1 MQVLV
6 DNPHVGQ
13 HLKEKMVLDDMV
25 ITDSTAHSFDK
36 SLLLINRVYPE
47 YYVQLH
53 RYDKTTMGNS
63 YLAITRL
70 LRNAWKDLGQ
80 SSGGSLLTA
89 ARDMARYLHP
99 KGYVAFCFQ
108 HVIRMHGEASV
119 SLADE
124 PQHGASLD
132 ASALFEEVVDRDDE
146 LNQLM
151 LHSYSEIPAMRDAQ
165 RIQYHITDGPH
176 MVGPRLRM
184 GWQFAG
190 TARVGD
196 PEDSVIDPEDF
207 SVHGVKGL
215 HVADMSACRE
225 SPDISCMGMA
235 YITGHFAAARM
246 LGPG

>member
-1 MQVLV
+1 M
-6 DNPHVGQ
+6 
-13 HLKEKMVLDDMV
+13 
-25 ITDSTAHSFDK
+25 
-36 SLLLINRVYPE
+36 
-47 YYVQLH
+47 QLH

-89 ARDMARYLHP
+89 IRNMARYIHP

-151 LHSYSEIPAMRDAQ
+151 LQSYSEIPAMRDVQ

>member
-1 MQVLV
+1 M
-6 DNPHVGQ
+6 
-13 HLKEKMVLDDMV
+13 
-25 ITDSTAHSFDK
+25 
-36 SLLLINRVYPE
+36 
-47 YYVQLH
+47 QLH

-89 ARDMARYLHP
+89 ARNMARYLHP

-151 LHSYSEIPAMRDAQ
+151 LQSYSEAPAVRDAE
-165 RIQYHITDGPH
+165 RTQYTTEAPTWPGPASE
-176 MVGPRLRM
+176 
-184 GWQFAG
+184 WAG
-190 TARVGD
+190 SSQGQPV
-196 PEDSVIDPEDF
+196 
-207 SVHGVKGL
+207 
-215 HVADMSACRE
+215 SATRRTF
-225 SPDISCMGMA
+225 P
-235 YITGHFAAARM
+235 
-246 LGPG
+246 